1 VNVRANI
8 VFFLLVAML
17 GGLVGLAAN
26 RERTPHEAPAVQRTA
41 EADAGQAHAEGGADR
56 GAAAGDSGPKDTK
69 DAGPALGRPLR
80 VVAMGW
86 EFLTAGIVA
95 NGGRSPGD
103 KSAFAAANLEV
114 HLREAD
120 AMSEVESQLARGGA
134 DEGGADVAIVPLPSF
149 AGAFERLRALEP
161 EAFLVVGW
169 SRGHEAILGAKDAS
183 LAKPRD
189 PRPGEEVRLATGH
202 GEAATGFALLM
213 LDAAGIPPARVRLVN
228 DAKGVQFAAVTRP
241 VTLETTADAPNRL
254 LITTADA
261 PQAVPVVA
269 VAPHGLIEA
278 HGDLLKA
285 WSKVWIDGSV
295 RLRKDVPAAARLVAA
310 EAGAPEA
317 SLLLERLGQAE
328 PATVHT
334 NARALGL
341 SGRRAVTIP
350 VLFQRYFRLWREVGA
365 ISIPAPDTA
374 PVTASVFAA
383 LVRSDPSLTE
393 SPPIDLAHGGLAGA
407 VPILASRMG
416 DADPKKLDEST
427 LVDGIGFL
435 ADIFDRAS
443 IRVSTR
449 APALSKSAIE
459 SAYGRF
465 DIASGRL
472 IAGGGAGQG
481 GGVGAA
487 GALIEVLAAN

>member
-8 VFFLLVAML
+8 VFVLLIAML
-17 GGLVGLAAN
+17 GGLAFLAAT
-26 RERTPHEAPAVQRTA
+26 RERTPHDAPAVQRA
-41 EADAGQAHAEGGADR
+41 SEADAGPARADGGADR
-56 GAAAGDSGPKDTK
+56 DGAAGDSGPKEMK

-86 EFLTAGIVA
+86 EFLAAGIVA

-103 KSAFAAANLEV
+103 KSAFASAGVEV

-149 AGAFERLRALEP
+149 AGSFERLRALEP

-183 LAKPRD
+183 LAKPREL
-189 PRPGEEVRLATGH
+189 RSGEEVRVATGH
-202 GEAATGFALLM
+202 GEAATGFTLLM

-228 DAKGVQFAAVTRP
+228 DPKGAQFAAVTRP
-241 VTLETTADAPNRL
+241 VTLETTGDAPNKL

-278 HGDLLKA
+278 HGDVLKA
-285 WSKVWIDGSV
+285 WSKIWVDGLV
-295 RLRKDVPAAARLVAA
+295 RLRKDVPAAARLVAV
-310 EAGAPEA
+310 ESGAPEA

-328 PATVHT
+328 SATVHA

-341 SGRRAVTIP
+341 SGRHAVTVP
-350 VLFQRYFRLWREVGA
+350 ALFQRYFRLWREVGA
-365 ISIPAPDTA
+365 ISIPAPDAA
-374 PVTASVFAA
+374 PVTSSVFAA
-383 LVRSDPSLTE
+383 LVRSDPTLTE
-393 SPPIDLAHGGLAGA
+393 SPPIDLAHPAPA
-407 VPILASRMG
+407 NAAPILAYRIG
-416 DADPKKLDEST
+416 DADRTKKLDEST
-427 LVDGIGFL
+427 LVESIGFL
-435 ADIFDRAS
+435 ADVFERAS

-449 APALSKSAIE
+449 TPALAKSAIE

-472 IAGGGAGQG
+472 IPGGGPGSPL
-481 GGVGAA
+481 
-487 GALIEVLAAN
+487 ALIEVLAAN